1 MPQPQAWTRTGP
13 GRPPRMWT
21 GGRGDPPSRN
31 TALKALG
38 LEGLALLTLAL
49 LIPGGG
55 SSVSVGDFFL
65 RAQTCGSSGNAV
77 ARVSGP
83 STQGWRRL
91 GSVGVGRG
99 GAREQRQPPN
109 SEASGSLGFAVCV
122 GSPSP
127 QKVDL
132 LSGL

>member
-1 MPQPQAWTRTGP
+1 MPQPQARTRTGP
-13 GRPPRMWT
+13 GPPPRMWM

-31 TALKALG
+31 AALKALG

-65 RAQTCGSSGNAV
+65 RAQTCGSSVNAV

-99 GAREQRQPPN
+99 GAREQR
-109 SEASGSLGFAVCV
+109 
-122 GSPSP
+122 
-127 QKVDL
+127 
-132 LSGL
+132 